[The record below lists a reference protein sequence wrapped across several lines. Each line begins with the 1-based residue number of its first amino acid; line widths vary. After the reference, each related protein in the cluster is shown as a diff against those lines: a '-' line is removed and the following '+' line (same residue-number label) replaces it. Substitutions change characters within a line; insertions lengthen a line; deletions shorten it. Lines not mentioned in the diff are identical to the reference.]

1 MLVVEA
7 KLKNGTPEQYQRL
20 DEAIKTSQFVRNS
33 CVRFWMDNKGTTR
46 NDLQKLCAVLANNKE
61 TPWVNKLNS
70 QARQSAADRAWQS
83 INRFYQNC
91 RAKIS
96 GKKGFPRFKKHSRSV
111 EYKLTGYKLSDD
123 RRKIKFTDGFKA
135 GEFDLWCS
143 QKTLVYYSE
152 QQIRRV
158 RVVKRCDGYYCQFL
172 IDVERLEHHEP
183 TGQVTGIDLG
193 LKEFL
198 TDAQGNTV
206 TNPRYLKKFL
216 RRDCTEQQL
225 KKAQRRLSKRFCKGK
240 KQSNN
245 YHKQRVRCN
254 KLHLKVSR
262 QRKDKAIKDAL
273 ALVQSNDLV
282 VYEALKIRNLVKN
295 RKLAKSISDAS
306 WYQFTEW
313 LNYFAK
319 IYRIVC
325 VAVPPHFT
333 SQDCSVCGTR
343 VQKSLS
349 TRTHQCP
356 NCKAVLDRDHNAAIN
371 ILKKGLQ
378 YLGKYL
384 NTSTPLGIDAE
395 RSRSINS
402 SVGHTQ
408 TDPNALGESD
418 LWVLNGNIE
427 NLSCLVEQGIS
438 NSDMERI
445 PRYNEV

>member
-7 KLKNGTPEQYQRL
+7 KLKNGTPEQYQKL
-20 DEAIKTSQFVRNS
+20 DEAIRTSQFVRNS
-33 CVRFWMDNKGTTR
+33 CVRYWIDNKGTTR
-46 NDLQKLCAVLANNKE
+46 NELQKLCSRLAKNQD
-61 TPWVNKLNS
+61 TPWVTLLNS
-70 QARQSAADRAWQS
+70 QARQSSADRAWQS

-91 RAKIS
+91 RAKIP
-96 GKKGFPRFKKHSRSV
+96 GKKGFPKFKKYSRSV

-143 QKTLVYYSE
+143 QRTLVYYSQ

-158 RVVKRCDGYYCQFL
+158 RVVRRCDGYYCQFL
-172 IDVERLEHHEP
+172 IDVERQEYHEP

-193 LKEFL
+193 LKEFY
-198 TDAQGNTV
+198 TDTQGNTV
-206 TNPRYLKKFL
+206 NNPRYLRKSEK
-216 RRDCTEQQL
+216 RL
-225 KKAQRRLSKRFCKGK
+225 KKAQRRLSKRFQKGK
-240 KQSNN
+240 KRCDPGDSQSPRERAPRQQSNN
-245 YHKQRVRCN
+245 YHKQRVKVA

-282 VYEALKIRNLVKN
+282 VYEALKVRNLVKN
-295 RKLAKSISDAS
+295 RKLGLSISDAS

-325 VAVPPHFT
+325 IAVPPHFT

-356 NCKAVLDRDHNAAIN
+356 NCKTVLDRDHNAAIN
-371 ILKKGLQ
+371 ILKKRFSAV
-378 YLGKYL
+378 LGV
-384 NTSTPLGIDAE
+384 SPM
-395 RSRSINS
+395 
-402 SVGHTQ
+402 
-408 TDPNALGESD
+408 SD
-418 LWVLNGNIE
+418 
-427 NLSCLVEQGIS
+427 
-438 NSDMERI
+438 
-445 PRYNEV
+445 

>member
-20 DEAIKTSQFVRNS
+20 DEAIRTSQFVRNS
-33 CVRFWMDNKGTTR
+33 CVRYWMDNKGTTR

-91 RAKIS
+91 HAKIP

-152 QQIRRV
+152 QQIKRV
-158 RVVKRCDGYYCQFL
+158 RVVRRADGYYCQFL
-172 IDVERLEHHEP
+172 IDVERQEYHKP
-183 TGQVTGIDLG
+183 TGQITGIDLG
-193 LKEFL
+193 LKEFY
-198 TDAQGNTV
+198 TDAQGNIIV
-206 TNPRYLKKFL
+206 ENPRYLRKSEK
-216 RRDCTEQQL
+216 RL
-225 KKAQRRLSKRFCKGK
+225 KKAQRRLSKKFRKGR
-240 KQSNN
+240 KQSKN
-245 YHKQRVRCN
+245 YHKQRVKVA

-282 VYEALKIRNLVKN
+282 VYEALKVRNLVKN

-333 SQDCSVCGTR
+333 TQDCSVCGTR
-343 VQKSLS
+343 VQKTLS

-356 NCKAVLDRDHNAAIN
+356 NCKTVLDRDHNAAIN

-378 YLGKYL
+378 YLGNHL
-384 NTSTPLGIDAE
+384 NGT
-395 RSRSINS
+395 
-402 SVGHTQ
+402 VGQTE

-418 LWVLNGNIE
+418 LWVFSGDIE

-438 NSDMERI
+438 NSDVERI
-445 PRYNEV
+445 PRHSVA

>member
-7 KLKNGTPEQYQRL
+7 KLKNGTPEQYHRL
-20 DEAIKTSQFVRNS
+20 DEAIRTSQFVRNS
-33 CVRFWMDNKGTTR
+33 CVRYWMDNKGTTR
-46 NDLQKLCAVLANNKE
+46 NDLQKLCAILANNKG

-91 RAKIS
+91 HAKIP
-96 GKKGFPRFKKHSRSV
+96 GKKWFPRFKKHSRSV

-135 GEFDLWCS
+135 GEFDLWCN

-152 QQIRRV
+152 QQIKRV
-158 RVVKRCDGYYCQFL
+158 RVVRRADGYYCQFL
-172 IDVERLEHHEP
+172 IDVERQEYHKP
-183 TGQVTGIDLG
+183 TGQITGIDLG
-193 LKEFL
+193 LKEFY
-198 TDAQGNTV
+198 TDAQGNIIV
-206 TNPRYLKKFL
+206 ENPRYLRKSEK
-216 RRDCTEQQL
+216 RL
-225 KKAQRRLSKRFCKGK
+225 KKAQRRLSKKFRKGK

-245 YHKQRVRCN
+245 YHKQRIKVAR
-254 KLHLKVSR
+254 LHLKVSR

-282 VYEALKIRNLVKN
+282 VYEALKVRNLVKN

-325 VAVPPHFT
+325 VAIPPHFT

-343 VQKSLS
+343 VQKTLS

-356 NCKAVLDRDHNAAIN
+356 NCQTVLDRDDNAAIN

-378 YLGKYL
+378 YLGNHL
-384 NTSTPLGIDAE
+384 NGT
-395 RSRSINS
+395 
-402 SVGHTQ
+402 VGQTE

-418 LWVLNGNIE
+418 LWVFSGDIE

-438 NSDMERI
+438 NSDVERI
-445 PRYNEV
+445 PRHSVA

>member
-20 DEAIKTSQFVRNS
+20 DEAIRTSQFVRNS
-33 CVRFWMDNKGTTR
+33 CVRYWMDNKGTTR

-91 RAKIS
+91 HAKIP

-152 QQIRRV
+152 QQIKRV
-158 RVVKRCDGYYCQFL
+158 RVVRRADGYYCQFL
-172 IDVERLEHHEP
+172 IDVERQEYHKP
-183 TGQVTGIDLG
+183 TGQITGIDLG
-193 LKEFL
+193 LKEFY
-198 TDAQGNTV
+198 TDAQGNIV
-206 TNPRYLKKFL
+206 ENPRYLRKSEK
-216 RRDCTEQQL
+216 RL
-225 KKAQRRLSKRFCKGK
+225 KKAQRRLSKKFRQGK
-240 KQSNN
+240 KQSNS
-245 YHKQRVRCN
+245 YHKQRVKVA

-282 VYEALKIRNLVKN
+282 VYEALKVRNLVKN

-333 SQDCSVCGTR
+333 
-343 VQKSLS
+343 LS

-356 NCKAVLDRDHNAAIN
+356 NCKTVLDRDHNAAIN

-378 YLGKYL
+378 YLGNHL
-384 NTSTPLGIDAE
+384 NGT
-395 RSRSINS
+395 
-402 SVGHTQ
+402 VGQTE

-418 LWVLNGNIE
+418 LWVFSGDIE

-438 NSDMERI
+438 NSDVERI
-445 PRYNEV
+445 PRHSVA

>member
-20 DEAIKTSQFVRNS
+20 DEAIRTSQFVRNS
-33 CVRFWMDNKGTTR
+33 CVRYWMDNKGTTR

-91 RAKIS
+91 HAKIP

-152 QQIRRV
+152 QQIKRV
-158 RVVKRCDGYYCQFL
+158 RVVRRADGYYCQFL
-172 IDVERLEHHEP
+172 IDVERQEYHKP
-183 TGQVTGIDLG
+183 TGQITGIDLG
-193 LKEFL
+193 LKEFY
-198 TDAQGNTV
+198 TDAQGNIIV
-206 TNPRYLKKFL
+206 ENPRYLRKSEK
-216 RRDCTEQQL
+216 RL
-225 KKAQRRLSKRFCKGK
+225 KKAQRRLSKKFRKGR
-240 KQSNN
+240 KQSKN
-245 YHKQRVRCN
+245 YHKQRVKVA

-282 VYEALKIRNLVKN
+282 VYEALKVRNLVKN

-333 SQDCSVCGTR
+333 TQDCSVCGTR
-343 VQKSLS
+343 VQKTLS

-356 NCKAVLDRDHNAAIN
+356 NCQTVLDRDHNAAIN

-378 YLGKYL
+378 YLGNHL
-384 NTSTPLGIDAE
+384 NGT
-395 RSRSINS
+395 
-402 SVGHTQ
+402 VGQTE

-418 LWVLNGNIE
+418 LWVFSGDIE

-438 NSDMERI
+438 NSDVERI
-445 PRYNEV
+445 PRHSVA

>member
-20 DEAIKTSQFVRNS
+20 DEAIRTSQFVRNS
-33 CVRFWMDNKGTTR
+33 CVRYWMDNKGTTR

-91 RAKIS
+91 HAKIP

-152 QQIRRV
+152 QQIKRV
-158 RVVKRCDGYYCQFL
+158 RVVRRADGYYCQFL
-172 IDVERLEHHEP
+172 IDVERQEYHKP
-183 TGQVTGIDLG
+183 TGQITGIDLG
-193 LKEFL
+193 LKEFY
-198 TDAQGNTV
+198 TDAQGNIIV
-206 TNPRYLKKFL
+206 ENPRYLRKSEK
-216 RRDCTEQQL
+216 RL
-225 KKAQRRLSKRFCKGK
+225 KKAQRRLSKKFRKGR
-240 KQSNN
+240 KQSKN
-245 YHKQRVRCN
+245 YHKQRVKVA

-262 QRKDKAIKDAL
+262 QRKDKAIKEAL

-282 VYEALKIRNLVKN
+282 VYEALKVRNLVKN

-333 SQDCSVCGTR
+333 TQDCSVCGTR
-343 VQKSLS
+343 VQKTLS

-356 NCKAVLDRDHNAAIN
+356 NCKTVLDRDHNAAIN

-378 YLGKYL
+378 YLGNHL
-384 NTSTPLGIDAE
+384 NGT
-395 RSRSINS
+395 
-402 SVGHTQ
+402 VGQTE

-418 LWVLNGNIE
+418 LWVFSGDIE

-438 NSDMERI
+438 NSDVERI
-445 PRYNEV
+445 PRHSVA